1 MIRLG
6 YFPGCSLS
14 GTAHEY
20 EMSIGSISNALGFE
34 LVEIKDWNCCGAS
47 SAHAINHKLALALC
61 ARNLALAEE
70 QGLEIL
76 LSPCAM
82 CYNRMVTTHKTLTA
96 DGPVKEEIE
105 KVVECLQKLG
115 KNSEIMGEIAK
126 YIEEVGNF
134 ALGGLHDSLTSKDSM
149 MAVVYCLIKY
159 EENPEMAK
167 EIAETIGEAS
177 FYGYDASGVI
187 KMAKLFSSD
196 EAVKCLSKFTENLEE
211 LGNLVRKLNILLN
224 YSRDGREVAMRAI
237 DVISK
242 KAKTAEEAFD
252 IVEREFPN
260 NV

>member
-1 MIRLG
+1 MGKELKQVIPVNVDANKDATKGAFINTRTNSESILGQAKVNLKEEAVKKARELLRLDDK
-6 YFPGCSLS
+6 CL
-14 GTAHEY
+14 
-20 EMSIGSISNALGFE
+20 
-34 LVEIKDWNCCGAS
+34 D
-47 SAHAINHKLALALC
+47 
-61 ARNLALAEE
+61 EE
-70 QGLEIL
+70 DYPSE
-76 LSPCAM
+76 
-82 CYNRMVTTHKTLTA
+82 
-96 DGPVKEEIE
+96 EEIE

-115 KNSEIMGEIAK
+115 KTSELMEEIFNH
-126 YIEEVGNF
+126 IEEVRYF

-196 EAVKCLSKFTENLEE
+196 EVVKCLSKFTENLEE